1 MAPDLRAPVGE
12 MHAAAANCL
21 TWAPELGA
29 SAPQVA
35 AKSWPSAAATG
46 EMHVATEVAS
56 GTLMAHLVSRA
67 DSLSASATG
76 YTREDMAG
84 AVPFQALDEALP

>member
-1 MAPDLRAPVGE
+1 
-12 MHAAAANCL
+12 
-21 TWAPELGA
+21 
-29 SAPQVA
+29 
-35 AKSWPSAAATG
+35 
-46 EMHVATEVAS
+46 MHVATEVAS